1 MARMYQQ
8 YERMQVSNIS
18 DPTLR
23 RQLPISTISGVSQNG
38 TVVTTQS
45 SRAKIKEVKDTANQ
59 GTQFTPGANGNG
71 QQDGMENGKS
81 EEINESVVTYINEV
95 VEQVVS
101 DLEAKHTQAKEEG
114 EEEKDEMKYAAGEP
128 AGSGVMTNHDSAEL
142 YSESKFV
149 RTSLSDCQSQAEQE
163 AARKEE
169 ELTGMRSQSTS
180 TGESQEPNRP
190 SSIQYDKQSTNTPSR
205 QIFSPGPRAPPFRIP
220 EFRWSYLHQKLLSDL
235 LFSLEQD
242 IQVWKT

>member
-18 DPTLR
+18 DPSLR

-38 TVVTTQS
+38 TAMATQG
-45 SRAKIKEVKDTANQ
+45 SRPKIKELKDTANQ
-59 GTQFTPGANGNG
+59 GTQFTPGATGNG
-71 QQDGMENGKS
+71 QQDGMENGKN
-81 EEINESVVTYINEV
+81 EEMNESVVTYINEV

-101 DLEAKHTQAKEEG
+101 DLEAKHSHAT
-114 EEEKDEMKYAAGEP
+114 EEEDKDDMKYAAGDP
-128 AGSGVMTNHDSAEL
+128 ASSGVMTNHDSAEL
-142 YSESKFV
+142 YSESKFG
-149 RTSLSDCQSQAEQE
+149 RTSLSECQSQAELE

-169 ELTGMRSQSTS
+169 DMTGMRSQSTS
-180 TGESQEPNRP
+180 TAESQEAHRP
-190 SSIQYDKQSTNTPSR
+190 ATIQYDKQSTNTPSR